1 VEGKVAERFQ
11 NLGEGKIEG
20 RKLDPRTIKIR
31 KDFNYRDTESESVKA
46 HIAWLK
52 ESIKAEGVEKPISVQ
67 YIGGEVY
74 LVDGHCRV
82 EACKQLFKEGVK
94 VPYKSGGFGPPLIPA
109 LTVDSKNEADI
120 IAASMVANGSLP
132 PTKIEFGVAADR
144 LLKLGWPV
152 DKIALYIPAHVGVK
166 GFKATRY
173 VKEAVELH
181 QAPVDVREAVQKGS
195 DGVKLSDAAALKI
208 ARENPLD
215 PKPAI
220 EQEIRKAKAAG
231 KTEAKRPKEAG
242 KVTKAKAA
250 AAKTVEQCLKFA
262 DALADVALDLTLDR
276 AEVVACASK
285 YNSARNR

>member
-1 VEGKVAERFQ
+1 MAERFQ

-31 KDFNYRDTESESVKA
+31 KDFNYRDLSSEQVQA

-52 ESIKAEGVEKPISVQ
+52 ESIKVEGVEKPISVQ

-74 LVDGHCRV
+74 LVDGQCRV

-94 VPYKSGGFGPPLIPA
+94 VPYKSGGFGPPLVPA

-120 IAASMVANGSLP
+120 LAASMVANGSLP
-132 PTKIEFGVAADR
+132 PTKLEFGVAADR
-144 LLKLGWPV
+144 LLKLDWPV
-152 DKIALYIPAHVGVK
+152 EKIALYIPAHIGVK
-166 GFKATRY
+166 GFKANRY

-181 QAPVDVREAVQKGS
+181 RAPEDVKRAATGGV

-215 PKPAI
+215 PQPAI
-220 EQEIRKAKAAG
+220 EQEVRRAKAAG
-231 KTEAKRPKEAG
+231 KTEAKRPKGEG
-242 KVTKAKAA
+242 KATKAKAA
-250 AAKTVEQCLKFA
+250 TAAQIEKWLQLA
-262 DALADVALDLTLDR
+262 DSMADVALDMTLDR
-276 AEVVACASK
+276 GEVVAAASA
-285 YNSARNR
+285 YNEAKGR